1 MAQHVQ
7 GNMVIKRG
15 TDTFLFIITLLTF
28 KLLQTMD
35 AFKWEILILVSSK
48 SKDRIRQTEQLP
60 AIRNSIG
67 KPEVP

>member
-1 MAQHVQ
+1 
-7 GNMVIKRG
+7 
-15 TDTFLFIITLLTF
+15 
-28 KLLQTMD
+28 MD